1 MKKECEIVQDL
12 LVNYSDNILNK
23 SSNEL
28 VEKHLSECEDCK
40 KMLEDIV
47 AEENKDKKREKSQI
61 DYLKKY
67 RRKMRI
73 KSILVALLIIFA
85 IFLSVYICKLSII
98 LKIRNQNAK
107 MLENENNVY
116 VEQVATDGENGYAIY
131 KRWIKNEKYKEEV
144 TFYNAQ
150 SEVQNQRVTYGN
162 IGEKENT
169 TISEEHKVA
178 TVVKDFIAKQKKSLY
193 PIPNQINYLG
203 SENELIPLLGAPFY
217 VEISKDTEYI
227 GSEYWIFK
235 NDHTEEWVDVE
246 TGKVLRRIGYT
257 SSSRYYENS
266 TIIKEWTTGVVSFKY
281 EFGNVK
287 DEDVAIPNLDDYQVE
302 YYDYE
307 KEIQEMVKEAEK

>member
-23 SSNEL
+23 ASNEL

-40 KMLEDIV
+40 KMFEEIV
-47 AEENKDKKREKSQI
+47 AEENKDKKSEKKQI

-73 KSILVALLIIFA
+73 KSVITALVILATLFA
-85 IFLSVYICKLSII
+85 IIYIYKLGVF

-116 VEQVATDGENGYAIY
+116 VEQVATDGDNGYTIY
-131 KRWIKNEKYKEEV
+131 KRWIKDEKYKEEV

-150 SEVQNQRVTYGN
+150 SEVQNKRVTYGK
-162 IGEKENT
+162 IGEKEYT
-169 TISEEHKVA
+169 DVSEEHKEA
-178 TVVKDFIAKQKKSLY
+178 TVVKDFIAKQKKSVY
-193 PIPNQINYLG
+193 PIPNQVIYLG
-203 SENELIPLLGAPFY
+203 EDYELIPLLGAPFY
-217 VEISKDTEYI
+217 VEISKDTKQI

-235 NDHTEEWVDVE
+235 NENTEEWVDVE

-266 TIIKEWTTGVVSFKY
+266 SIIKEWTTGVVSFKY
-281 EFGNVK
+281 DFGNVTDK
-287 DEDVAIPNLDDYQVE
+287 DVEIPNLDDYKVTYQ
-302 YYDYE
+302 DFE
-307 KEIQEMVKEAEK
+307 KELQEMIAEGKK